1 MQLAI
6 SVQGK
11 SIRLSD
17 ERWAHIVEGHPEMAG
32 HRNEVLLT
40 IAAPDFVVEGA
51 NDELMATRFI
61 RMDKAL
67 VAVYKEEKKDGFVL
81 TAYFTTK
88 TDKLLN
94 RKIQWK
100 K

>member
-1 MQLAI
+1 
-6 SVQGK
+6 
-11 SIRLSD
+11 
-17 ERWAHIVEGHPEMAG
+17 MAG

-40 IAAPDFVVEGA
+40 IAAPDFVVEGVK
-51 NDELMATRFI
+51 DELMATRFI

-67 VAVYKEEKKDGFVL
+67 VAVYKEENKDGFVL